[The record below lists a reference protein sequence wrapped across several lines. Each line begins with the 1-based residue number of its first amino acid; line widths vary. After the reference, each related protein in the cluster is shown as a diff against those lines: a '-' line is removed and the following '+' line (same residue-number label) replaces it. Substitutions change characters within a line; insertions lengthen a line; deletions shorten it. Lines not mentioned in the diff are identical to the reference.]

1 MTCPDC
7 YSPECQV
14 GAAKDAKYQIGYGSS
29 AYDEALTRLDHAE
42 IDCRRRSQ
50 GPGLLARIGA
60 IEARQDRIEAMLIAK
75 GYKL

>member
-1 MTCPDC
+1 MICQDC

-14 GAAKDAKYQIGYGSS
+14 EAAKDAKYQIGYGSS
-29 AYDEALTRLDHAE
+29 AYDEALTRLEHAE

-60 IEARQDRIEAMLIAK
+60 LEARIAALEPK
-75 GYKL
+75 P